1 MADKIVIEIYKTKAP
16 DEFTK
21 ALAAPDSRL
30 EIGSAAA
37 STAASSAA
45 LLARA
50 AALTAAETDGN
61 ERVDYILRNAETLR
75 TYMVHLIDEDVKSR
89 GPLAKA
95 MKEGDARNIEAARQP
110 AACIS
115 AEIVNMMGQCLD
127 LMAELAALCPKRAL
141 HYLGEGAE
149 LALAAIRACMIY
161 LVDTAGQCADE
172 TYRFV
177 IRRENE
183 LTLENC
189 TAAYDRVIA
198 RVKEAV

>member
-1 MADKIVIEIYKTKAP
+1 MRELLHREYRNRRAFQNYIGFYSGYKLRFILVWIMYLVKASP
-16 DEFTK
+16 
-21 ALAAPDSRL
+21 AYVLP
-30 EIGSAAA
+30 I
-37 STAASSAA
+37 
-45 LLARA
+45 
-50 AALTAAETDGN
+50 LT
-61 ERVDYILRNAETLR
+61 
-75 TYMVHLIDEDVKSR
+75 
-89 GPLAKA
+89 
-95 MKEGDARNIEAARQP
+95 
-110 AACIS
+110 

-149 LALAAIRACMIY
+149 LAMAAIRACMIY
-161 LVDTAGQCADE
+161 LVDMADQCSDE

>member
-37 STAASSAA
+37 STAACAAA
-45 LLARA
+45 LLART
-50 AALTAAETDGN
+50 AALTAAEIAGN

-95 MKEGDARNIEAARQP
+95 LKEGDTRNIEAARQP

-115 AEIVNMMGQCLD
+115 AEIVNMMGQCLE
-127 LMAELAALCPKRAL
+127 LMAELAALCPMRAL

-149 LALAAIRACMIY
+149 LAMAAIRACMIY
-161 LVDTAGQCADE
+161 LVDMADQCSDD

-183 LTLENC
+183 LTLESC
-189 TAAYDRVIA
+189 TAAYNRVIA
-198 RVKEAV
+198 RVKDTV

>member
-149 LALAAIRACMIY
+149 LAMAAIRACMIY
-161 LVDTAGQCADE
+161 LVDMANQCSDE

>member
-61 ERVDYILRNAETLR
+61 ERVDYILRNA
-75 TYMVHLIDEDVKSR
+75 
-89 GPLAKA
+89 
-95 MKEGDARNIEAARQP
+95 
-110 AACIS
+110 
-115 AEIVNMMGQCLD
+115 
-127 LMAELAALCPKRAL
+127 
-141 HYLGEGAE
+141 
-149 LALAAIRACMIY
+149 
-161 LVDTAGQCADE
+161 
-172 TYRFV
+172 
-177 IRRENE
+177 
-183 LTLENC
+183 
-189 TAAYDRVIA
+189 
-198 RVKEAV
+198 

>member
-1 MADKIVIEIYKTKAP
+1 MLRPPLRRK
-16 DEFTK
+16 FC
-21 ALAAPDSRL
+21 
-30 EIGSAAA
+30 GA
-37 STAASSAA
+37 S
-45 LLARA
+45 RA

-127 LMAELAALCPKRAL
+127 LMAGACRPVPEAGAALPRR
-141 HYLGEGAE
+141 GAE
-149 LALAAIRACMIY
+149 LAMAAIRACMIY
-161 LVDTAGQCADE
+161 LVDMADQCSDE

-177 IRRENE
+177 IRRE
-183 LTLENC
+183 
-189 TAAYDRVIA
+189 
-198 RVKEAV
+198 K

>member
-1 MADKIVIEIYKTKAP
+1 MTSTAP
-16 DEFTK
+16 AT
-21 ALAAPDSRL
+21 
-30 EIGSAAA
+30 AAA

-110 AACIS
+110 AAC
-115 AEIVNMMGQCLD
+115 VNMMGQCLD

-161 LVDTAGQCADE
+161 LVDMADQCSDE

>member
-37 STAASSAA
+37 STAASAAA

-75 TYMVHLIDEDVKSR
+75 TFSPFAPLKPPAKLPPVTFMVKS
-89 GPLAKA
+89 P
-95 MKEGDARNIEAARQP
+95 
-110 AACIS
+110 S
-115 AEIVNMMGQCLD
+115 
-127 LMAELAALCPKRAL
+127 
-141 HYLGEGAE
+141 
-149 LALAAIRACMIY
+149 
-161 LVDTAGQCADE
+161 T
-172 TYRFV
+172 
-177 IRRENE
+177 
-183 LTLENC
+183 
-189 TAAYDRVIA
+189 
-198 RVKEAV
+198 